1 MSLEQPVEELDD
13 DLATAFG
20 LYALTDADL
29 HEAAEAADVAVLEL
43 ELAIERAGLDD
54 VFEPDGD
61 CDLSETID
69 ELLGE

>member
-1 MSLEQPVEELDD
+1 MSVEQAAEELDND
-13 DLATAFG
+13 VARAFG

-29 HEAAEAADVAVLEL
+29 NEAASATDVAVLEL

-54 VFEPDGD
+54 VFELDAD
-61 CDLSETID
+61 CEISETID

>member
-1 MSLEQPVEELDD
+1 MSLEQSAEELDD

-29 HEAAEAADVAVLEL
+29 HEAARAADVAVLEL
-43 ELAIERAGLDD
+43 ELAIERAGLEEM
-54 VFEPDGD
+54 VEPDGD